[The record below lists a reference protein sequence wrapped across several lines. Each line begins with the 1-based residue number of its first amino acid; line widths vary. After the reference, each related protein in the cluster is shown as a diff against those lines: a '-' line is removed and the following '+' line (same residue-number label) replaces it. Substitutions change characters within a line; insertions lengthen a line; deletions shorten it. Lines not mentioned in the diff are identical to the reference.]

1 MAEYLTKEE
10 IKQWRSSLEK
20 ITLEEFAARLGKTIE
35 EAKPTNDLVDM
46 VMNDEPK
53 LTTVKHSEENKQD
66 SIRTKN
72 RNSVED
78 IIVQFF
84 NENPVYI
91 QEFKKLYQRDFIEVI
106 DNIIE
111 SFTFSVLLDEKKTYK
126 DKKSISYTINPSPF
140 DIFRKV

>member
-1 MAEYLTKEE
+1 MENLMSVLLHYFPSKEVLDFM
-10 IKQWRSSLEK
+10 I
-20 ITLEEFAARLGKTIE
+20 
-35 EAKPTNDLVDM
+35 NDLFEELKELISIDM
-46 VMNDEPK
+46 IY
-53 LTTVKHSEENKQD
+53 SEENKQD

-72 RNSVED
+72 RNNVED

>member
-1 MAEYLTKEE
+1 MEKLMSILLYYFPSKEV
-10 IKQWRSSLEK
+10 LDFM
-20 ITLEEFAARLGKTIE
+20 L
-35 EAKPTNDLVDM
+35 NDLFEELKELVSID
-46 VMNDEPK
+46 
-53 LTTVKHSEENKQD
+53 LIYSEENKQD
-66 SIRTKN
+66 STRTKN
-72 RNSVED
+72 RNNVED

>member
-1 MAEYLTKEE
+1 MENLMSVLLYYFPSKEV
-10 IKQWRSSLEK
+10 LDFM
-20 ITLEEFAARLGKTIE
+20 L
-35 EAKPTNDLVDM
+35 NDLF
-46 VMNDEPK
+46 EELKK
-53 LTTVKHSEENKQD
+53 LVSIDLIYSEDNKQD

-72 RNSVED
+72 RNNVED

-111 SFTFSVLLDEKKTYK
+111 SFTFSILLDEKKTYK
-126 DKKSISYTINPSPF
+126 DKKSISYTTNPSPF